1 MKSGGSQTRCTN
13 LCCSDLE
20 RVLKV
25 PRQPLEADERVL
37 SEKRK
42 APSSPKKSTFTRI
55 GYVINVTSN
64 IVFQAFKTRS
74 KLGDASPTFCR
85 CLFVAQFQI
94 CLVLWRTIF
103 SLLSLSSWQREA
115 VPALSLRHEPEPVR
129 P

>member
-1 MKSGGSQTRCTN
+1 MAVSVSSLFSAARLFKRQVFNVMFKNSGFENKGLAKPGLSVSEKWTKSS
-13 LCCSDLE
+13 LE

-25 PRQPLEADERVL
+25 PRHPLEADERVL

-74 KLGDASPTFCR
+74 
-85 CLFVAQFQI
+85 
-94 CLVLWRTIF
+94 
-103 SLLSLSSWQREA
+103 
-115 VPALSLRHEPEPVR
+115 
-129 P
+129 